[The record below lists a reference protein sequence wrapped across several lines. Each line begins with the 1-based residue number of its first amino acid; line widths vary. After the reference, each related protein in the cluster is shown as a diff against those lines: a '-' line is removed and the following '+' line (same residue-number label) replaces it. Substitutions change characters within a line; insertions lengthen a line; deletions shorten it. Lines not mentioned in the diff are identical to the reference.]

1 MFFLLFSHS
10 FLTTAQNR
18 EVYDYLVKAY
28 QLSSKGD
35 FKNAESYLLKFLE
48 SKESVPEKYL
58 VSAYNSLGAV
68 DYHLG
73 KYDEALKYYHLAEN
87 LAIDKEQFY
96 SSLAIIYVNTGS
108 IYSIKGSFPEA
119 IKYFEKSIRIYNGIS
134 NPDKN
139 IYQYISTAYLNLGLA
154 YYKTGDYKRALEYLR
169 KSSGLKLKLNLSE
182 IALASL
188 NIAKVYVKLGDQSKS
203 EFYFLKSIDEFEK
216 EFGPDYY
223 RITSVFADYGLFLS
237 SVGREQEALGYFQ
250 KELTICLKTYGEKH
264 PFVSLAYKHIGDH
277 YMKMTDYH
285 SALVNYQKA
294 LISGVYNFSNPDIN
308 ANPSLD
314 SVLLDVDLLRCLNK
328 KSEALLLLA
337 LQQDSMD
344 LSRQMSKLSME
355 TTELILK
362 LISKIRNSFIS
373 EESRMY
379 LAENEKD
386 TYFFAIRVAQHL
398 YSLTNDPAYIQKM
411 YEIVLLGKAAV
422 LRKGIS
428 ENELFFS
435 AGIPDIYK
443 QKLDSINID
452 IAAYESFMLEES
464 RNIRPDSKKLDLW
477 KDHLFELNRDKEKY
491 EVLVNTKYPQYNDL
505 LQKTEPATPGD
516 IQKHLLKDETVID
529 YLLSGHYTDGKRKMY
544 IFLITRDHLEFKET
558 DLDSLFVK
566 NAGIIRKFNLNAQSS
581 TGSKDSFRDYTAA
594 LFYMYENLIKPV
606 EGLLSGN
613 RLIII
618 PDEEVDRLPFD
629 AFLKSKPDPDQRDF
643 EGLQYL
649 IYNYAISFGYS
660 SSLIFGK
667 ESKLKEGNEI
677 YAFSPDYG
685 NRRLSGKEPSSLQGT
700 NAEIDAIS
708 KLFMVKKFTGIK
720 ATETNFR
727 EAVQHPAI
735 FHLAMHSLSDSVN
748 SRNSYLMFETGSDN
762 LNDGKLYNYEISICR
777 ISSPMVVLSACNSGT
792 GTLYHGEGLMSLARG
807 FILAGA
813 SSVIKTAWE
822 VNDETS
828 AAIIKRF
835 YFHLSKGL
843 SKDEAMRRAKLEYIR
858 TNPAIYSNPYYW
870 AAYEV
875 LGDNSRIIQ
884 KNLNPVLIIILL
896 ILIIATS
903 LLLIYLKRRS
913 NFFDRSQ

>member
-1 MFFLLFSHS
+1 
-10 FLTTAQNR
+10 
-18 EVYDYLVKAY
+18 
-28 QLSSKGD
+28 
-35 FKNAESYLLKFLE
+35 
-48 SKESVPEKYL
+48 
-58 VSAYNSLGAV
+58 
-68 DYHLG
+68 
-73 KYDEALKYYHLAEN
+73 
-87 LAIDKEQFY
+87 
-96 SSLAIIYVNTGS
+96 
-108 IYSIKGSFPEA
+108 
-119 IKYFEKSIRIYNGIS
+119 
-134 NPDKN
+134 
-139 IYQYISTAYLNLGLA
+139 
-154 YYKTGDYKRALEYLR
+154 
-169 KSSGLKLKLNLSE
+169 
-182 IALASL
+182 
-188 NIAKVYVKLGDQSKS
+188 
-203 EFYFLKSIDEFEK
+203 
-216 EFGPDYY
+216 
-223 RITSVFADYGLFLS
+223 
-237 SVGREQEALGYFQ
+237 
-250 KELTICLKTYGEKH
+250 
-264 PFVSLAYKHIGDH
+264 
-277 YMKMTDYH
+277 
-285 SALVNYQKA
+285 
-294 LISGVYNFSNPDIN
+294 
-308 ANPSLD
+308 
-314 SVLLDVDLLRCLNK
+314 
-328 KSEALLLLA
+328 
-337 LQQDSMD
+337 
-344 LSRQMSKLSME
+344 
-355 TTELILK
+355 
-362 LISKIRNSFIS
+362 
-373 EESRMY
+373 
-379 LAENEKD
+379 
-386 TYFFAIRVAQHL
+386 
-398 YSLTNDPAYIQKM
+398 M